1 MRTRFIIPWSV
12 LACSV
17 LAHCH
22 LYAAKNIVVI
32 IADDHALNVTG
43 AYGNDI
49 IRTPNID
56 RLAGEGITFT
66 STYCNAPICSAS
78 RQSLLTG
85 KYPHATGV
93 NLLFTPFP
101 DEGNLTIAEHLRNHG
116 YQTGIF
122 GKNHWNNWVWGPLY
136 QGGIPTHGFNIIQ
149 GNVEHRLYLQ
159 SVSQPAI
166 EQECYDRN
174 TAMEHPAERMNWR
187 VLPHAIH
194 DEHSEGVF
202 MVNQA
207 IRFFEEHR
215 DTPFLAWIAFHQPHA
230 PFYFPV
236 EFAGR
241 YDPADM
247 PLPTG
252 SPEDDRWIPERF
264 KYLTEPHKRGIIA
277 AYYTS
282 TEYMDRNV
290 GMVLDALDR
299 LELAEETIVI
309 YLSDN
314 GYLLNDHK
322 RFEKHTMWEEAIR
335 QPMILRIG
343 SGHRPG
349 TEEDAL
355 IEYIDVAPTL
365 VELAGVEPMYDA
377 QWDSFVSVINDEQD
391 EFRDVVFSEYLEDNL
406 AMVFD
411 GKWKYMFTT
420 GSRDL
425 GIGYATG
432 HGPSGI
438 VHRLYDLETDPG
450 ETTNL
455 AKENPEKLLQMQQVM
470 LGRFMETHP
479 DAASCPSE
487 LNTVGKL
494 VWFCEPRD
502 VGTDQS
508 AVDSPVR
515 VFN

>member
-1 MRTRFIIPWSV
+1 MKTGLKSITVVF
-12 LACSV
+12 ACLLLLPGSLLGYRNV
-17 LAHCH
+17 
-22 LYAAKNIVVI
+22 VVI
-32 IADDHALNVTG
+32 LADDHALDVTG
-43 AYGNDI
+43 TYGNGI

-66 STYCNAPICSAS
+66 STYCNSPICSAS

-101 DEGNLTIAEHLRNHG
+101 DEGNLTLAEHLRNHG

-136 QGGIPTHGFNIIQ
+136 QGGIPSHGFNEIVSNI
-149 GNVEHRLYLQ
+149 EHRLYLQ
-159 SVSQPAI
+159 SLQRDPI
-166 EQECYDRN
+166 EIECYDRGK
-174 TAMEHPAERMNWR
+174 AMEHPAEGMNWR
-187 VLPHAIH
+187 VLPHPVR
-194 DEHSEGVF
+194 DEDSEGVF
-202 MVNQA
+202 LVNRA
-207 IRFFEEHR
+207 VRFFEENR
-215 DTPFLAWIAFHQPHA
+215 DKPFLAWIAFHQPHA
-230 PFYFPV
+230 PFYFPL
-236 EFAGR
+236 EFAGK

-290 GMVLDALDR
+290 GLVLDALKSLQ
-299 LELAEETIVI
+299 LEEDTIVI

-335 QPMILRIG
+335 QPMILRVG
-343 SGHRPG
+343 TGLRPG
-349 TEEDAL
+349 EQEDAL

-365 VELAGVEPMYDA
+365 VELAGVEPMPDA
-377 QWDSFVSVINDEQD
+377 QGKSFVPVVNDEQQ
-391 EFRDVVFSEYLEDNL
+391 EFREIVFAEYLEDNL

-411 GKWKYMFTT
+411 GRWKYMFTT

-438 VHRLYDLETDPG
+438 VHRLYDLEADPG
-450 ETTNL
+450 ETTNV
-455 AKENPEKLLQMQQVM
+455 AQQHPEKLLHMQKLM

-479 DAASCPSE
+479 DAVNCPNE
-487 LNTVGKL
+487 LSLIGKL

-502 VGTDQS
+502 IGVDQS
-508 AVDSPVR
+508 QVDVPVR